1 VAVTRNRTDRG
12 QDRRSD
18 VVAATLRII
27 ARDGLD
33 KASMRAIAQELGC
46 TTGVL
51 THYFRDKEQMLD
63 VVLSELMAAIEEQ
76 RSQFHLHDMDLDRY
90 IDYICQLL
98 PNTETQIRWWKVWFA
113 FTIAS
118 FVQHKQ
124 LSDNH
129 RFYESLRASWSETFR
144 GLIAKG
150 CIRSDLNPVDEAT
163 TLLAVIDGLGVQVLI
178 SPDYLTVDRQRR
190 ILQTH
195 FDRLRS

>member
-1 VAVTRNRTDRG
+1 MAVTRNRTDRG

-18 VVAATLRII
+18 VVAATLRVI

-63 VVLSELMAAIEEQ
+63 VVLAELMTAIDDQ
-76 RSQFHLHDMDLDRY
+76 RGQFHLRDMDVDRY

-98 PNTETQIRWWKVWFA
+98 PNTEPQVRWWKVWFA

-118 FVQHKQ
+118 FVQQKQ

-129 RFYESLRASWSETFR
+129 QFYESIRASWSETFR
-144 GLIAKG
+144 ALMANGS
-150 CIRSDLNPVDEAT
+150 IRSDLNPLDEAT
-163 TLLAVIDGLGVQVLI
+163 TLLAVIDGLGVQALI

-190 ILQTH
+190 LLQNH
-195 FDRLRS
+195 FNRLRP